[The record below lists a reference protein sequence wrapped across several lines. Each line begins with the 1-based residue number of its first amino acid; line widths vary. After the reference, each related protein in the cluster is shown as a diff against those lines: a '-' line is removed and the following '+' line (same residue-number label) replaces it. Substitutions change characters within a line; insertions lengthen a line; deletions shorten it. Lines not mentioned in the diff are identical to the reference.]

1 MFFFLNFFNFSFYRF
16 GFLSFPI
23 TIGDGMYFQWM
34 MGIGAWLVGLMINIF
49 IMKQPP
55 LFSFSMVSGIL
66 WATGNIF
73 SVPSFSLIGI
83 GIGQTMQ
90 GNINMLGGWI
100 SGR

>member
-1 MFFFLNFFNFSFYRF
+1 
-16 GFLSFPI
+16 
-23 TIGDGMYFQWM
+23 MYFQWM

-55 LFSFSMVSGIL
+55 FFSFSMVSGIL